1 MLSFK
6 PIYKMVLALFKR
18 FSLEPFKD
26 SFKVLWVW
34 PNHSLNSLLIA
45 LPIPFLVSMVPNL
58 SPCGFWT
65 VQQTSG
71 ACRAPGTVLGAG
83 DAGANRERKPYSWI
97 AVPLGVREDK
107 PSKSSAWKP
116 YRHLKTEL
124 PVLQV
129 FISSSCSQFT
139 SETQCRSFHHRDR
152 LSLDAF
158 YFWLMPN
165 WFLIDRFFFFWK
177 IFVVV
182 IKAICTQRC
191 FGSYR

>member
-1 MLSFK
+1 
-6 PIYKMVLALFKR
+6 MVLTLFKR

-26 SFKVLWVW
+26 VFKVPWVQ
-34 PNHSLNSLLIA
+34 PNHLLNSLLIA
-45 LPIPFLVSMVPNL
+45 LPIPFLVSMVPDL

-83 DAGANRERKPYSWI
+83 DAEANWQRKPYSWI
-97 AVPLGVREDK
+97 VVSLGVREDK

-129 FISSSCSQFT
+129 FTSSSCSQFT
-139 SETQCRSFHHRDR
+139 SEIQLRSFRHRDW
-152 LSLDAF
+152 LSFDAF
-158 YFWLMPN
+158 YFWLIAN
-165 WFLIDRFFFFWK
+165 WFLIDWFFFFWK

-182 IKAICTQRC
+182 IKAICTRRC
-191 FGSYR
+191 FGNYR